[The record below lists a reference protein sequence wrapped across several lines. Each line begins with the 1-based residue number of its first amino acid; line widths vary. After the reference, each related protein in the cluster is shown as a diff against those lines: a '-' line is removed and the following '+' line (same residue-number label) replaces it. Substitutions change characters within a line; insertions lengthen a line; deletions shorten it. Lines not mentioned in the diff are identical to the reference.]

1 MIMIVMIDDIPI
13 VGNNLIVKNTSF
25 NKSTLGLTSATKTSV
40 AVNTT
45 FSVSN

>member
-1 MIMIVMIDDIPI
+1 MIVIIDDIPI

-25 NKSTLGLTSATKTSV
+25 NKSTLGLTSATKTSD
-40 AVNTT
+40 AVKTT